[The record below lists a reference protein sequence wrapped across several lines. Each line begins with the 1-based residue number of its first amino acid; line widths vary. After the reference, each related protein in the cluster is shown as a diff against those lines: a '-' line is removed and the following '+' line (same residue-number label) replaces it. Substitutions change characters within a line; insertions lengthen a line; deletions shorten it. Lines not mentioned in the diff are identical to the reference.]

1 MPMDKEAYLKH
12 TLNSRMYKAIYSPKE
27 LAEYEGKLY
36 CPQNDRVCE
45 EGRWM
50 PERTLSGSR
59 LVAEHITEAFP
70 KLRANIGE
78 LVICPG
84 SAPSDYTCRGRK
96 GQA

>member
-1 MPMDKEAYLKH
+1 MHKEAYLKH

-36 CPQNDRVCE
+36 CPQNDRVSE

-50 PERTLSGSR
+50 PGRTLSGSR

-78 LVICPG
+78 LVK
-84 SAPSDYTCRGRK
+84 A
-96 GQA
+96 